1 MEWQNLDKFE
11 KDLMLVLKQ
20 FFPDL
25 SERIKRIEKEKEKER
40 ADDRRTKHK
49 ED

>member
-11 KDLMLVLKQ
+11 KDLMWVLKQ

-25 SERIKRIEKEKEKER
+25 AERIGRGQIEKEKEKE
-40 ADDRRTKHK
+40 KQN
-49 ED
+49 EL